1 MKLFNSSMVPNPWVS
16 DDGTVR
22 TETESQRELVA
33 TWAFKIELALY
44 IKAFQNNL
52 PREGR
57 LARLN
62 KQLEDVFNLEPEVLA
77 MAHP

>member
-1 MKLFNSSMVPNPWVS
+1 MKLFDSSMAPKPWVS
-16 DDGTVR
+16 NDGTVR
-22 TETESQRELVA
+22 TETESQREHVA
-33 TWAFKIELALY
+33 RWAFKIELALY

-62 KQLEDVFNLEPEVLA
+62 QQLEEVFNRELEASA
-77 MAHP
+77 MVHP